1 MERIK
6 TMTPPLVLDDD
17 KLSNVMVSLDN
28 DEASVKDTSDKE
40 KLSDESMSIIKWH
53 NPKRPAQRT

>member
-40 KLSDESMSIIKWH
+40 KLSDESMSINKWH
-53 NPKRPAQRT
+53 NPKHPA

>member
-1 MERIK
+1 
-6 TMTPPLVLDDD
+6 MTPPLVLDDD